1 MGREK
6 ARHGAAQIQATPI
19 VTCADGGTL
28 GPLSR
33 VVGTTRSDARL
44 RESPVIPTGARGTMH
59 GTGQDRLDM
68 GRWMVQAQGSSTRG
82 PRAGSRRLVAVVGI
96 LAAILTPSLAGA
108 PVAFASAP
116 AMVDTSASALALAGS
131 DFVPG
136 LIISDTLFYNGAAM
150 TSDQIQAFLD
160 QRVGTCTNGQCLN
173 VGVVNFPGRAKYVS
187 SNTGAV
193 VCDAIAAGTIK
204 VSELIYRTQVACGI
218 SAQVI
223 LVTLQKEQGLI
234 TDRGPSATALSHA
247 MGMAC
252 PDTAPCD
259 PGYAGLATQIVTGT
273 AQLKCYMACKFA
285 KQPGVQAIQYSPNA
299 ACGSTSV
306 LVQNYATAALY
317 SYTPYQ
323 PNAAALA
330 NLNGTGDGCSS
341 YGNRNFWVYYSS
353 WFGNPLGSGEGTG
366 AVAIDQAWAASGG
379 KTGPWGNR
387 VLFSNCLSGVDC
399 AHVFENTIVGWTPD
413 RGLFQA
419 TGAMMQFVLQQG
431 LAVTGSPDSN
441 QVAVTQNGG
450 GIAQSFSRALVDWGP
465 PGPFL
470 VSGLTRAEHAL
481 LGGVGGSA
489 GWPTSV
495 KTCSYS
501 GGACLQNFQ
510 NADISE
516 VGGIAFS
523 LTDPAV
529 RTYFKSY
536 GVNGGTL
543 GLPNTDL
550 IAVNGPNGSG
560 KQQSFQF
567 GLVASSASGTFAL
580 KGIIRTVHGA
590 AGGVNASLG
599 WPTSEQICNSS
610 GACSQ
615 SFQHGIIYAANA
627 TTTRIISNA
636 SIAAYYQSKGGLAGM
651 LGAPLTDVVPVSV
664 SGGGAQVAFAGGLVE
679 TSAAGT
685 FNVTGAIRTAHG
697 AAGGVGGPLGW
708 PTAEQTCGLPKS
720 GCSQAFQHGTIYQTA
735 AGGAQAVTSPAIA
748 TLYASLGG
756 PGGSLGYP
764 VTVTVPVTQNGGGVA
779 QAFENGLVN
788 AGPAGA
794 FVETGS
800 IRDQHAKLGGVGGS
814 IGWPTAAM
822 TCDSSG
828 NCSQTFQRGT
838 LSTSTATVSPPTNTS
853 GFTLTDPTVAAA
865 YSALG
870 GATGPLGSP
879 NSVSVQVAENGGGV
893 AQSFQNGLLNIGPAG
908 AFIETGAI
916 RTKHGNLGGVGGPM
930 GWPTAAMHCNLP
942 GNGCAQEFQNGV
954 IYVDN
959 NGVAQAVTDPKM
971 LAAYTSLGG
980 PAGSLGYPN
989 SISVPVTQNGG
1000 GVAQSFQNGLVNIG
1014 PSGPFVLTGAIR
1026 TKDGEL
1032 GGVGGPVG
1040 WPTGAMHCDLPGGG
1054 CAQGFQNGTIYVDN
1068 KGVGQAV
1075 TDATMSSAYATLGG
1089 PAGSLGYPNSI
1100 TVRVTANGGG
1110 VAQSF
1115 QGGLVN
1121 VGPAGAF
1128 IETGEI
1134 RDKHAKLGGVGGS
1147 LGWPTAAITCT
1158 SPGVCSQTFQHG
1170 TITGSN

>member
-1 MGREK
+1 M
-6 ARHGAAQIQATPI
+6 
-19 VTCADGGTL
+19 
-28 GPLSR
+28 
-33 VVGTTRSDARL
+33 
-44 RESPVIPTGARGTMH
+44 
-59 GTGQDRLDM
+59 
-68 GRWMVQAQGSSTRG
+68 QGSSAHGRG
-82 PRAGSRRLVAVVGI
+82 TGWRRVIALVGT
-96 LAAILTPSLAGA
+96 LAAIVSGSLAGA
-108 PVAFASAP
+108 PAAFAAAP
-116 AMVDTSASALALAGS
+116 AIADTSASALALAGTN
-131 DFVPG
+131 FIPG
-136 LIISDTLFYNGAAM
+136 LIIADPLFYNGASM
-150 TSDQIQAFLD
+150 TSDQIQQFLD
-160 QRVGTCTNGQCLN
+160 QRIGSCANGQCLN

-234 TDRGPSATALSHA
+234 TNRSPSDTALSHA

-273 AQLKCYMACKFA
+273 AQLKCYKACKFA
-285 KQPGVQAIQYSPNA
+285 KQPGVQPIQYSPNA

-353 WFGNPLGSGEGTG
+353 WFGDPLGSGEGVG

-387 VLFSNCLSGVDC
+387 IAFSNCLTGVDC
-399 AHVFENTIVGWTPD
+399 AHVFENTIVGWTFD
-413 RGLFQA
+413 RGLFHA

-431 LAVTGSPDSN
+431 LAVTGSPDTN
-441 QVAVTQNGG
+441 QVSVTTNGG

-470 VSGLTRAEHAL
+470 VSGPTRSEHAL
-481 LGGVGGSA
+481 LGGVGGPA
-489 GWPTSV
+489 GWPTST
-495 KTCSYS
+495 KSCTYS
-501 GGACLQNFQ
+501 GGACFQTFQ

-516 VGGIAFS
+516 VGGLAFS
-523 LTDPAV
+523 LTDPAM

-543 GLPNTDL
+543 GLPNTSL

-567 GLVASSASGTFAL
+567 GLVASSASGTVAL
-580 KGIIRTVHGA
+580 KGNIRSADGA
-590 AGGVNASLG
+590 AGGVNAPLG
-599 WPTSEQICNSS
+599 WPTFEQSCNSS

-615 SFQHGIIYAANA
+615 SFQHGFIYAANS
-627 TTTRIISNA
+627 TTTRIISNEA
-636 SIAAYYQSKGGLAGM
+636 IATYFQAKGGASGV

-664 SGGGAQVAFAGGLVE
+664 SGGGAQLAFEGGLVE
-679 TSAAGT
+679 TSPVGT

-708 PTAEQTCGLPKS
+708 PTGEQTCGLPKS
-720 GCSQAFQHGTIYQTA
+720 GCSQTFQNGTIYQTA
-735 AGGAQAVTSPAIA
+735 AGAQAVTSPAIA
-748 TLYASLGG
+748 TVYASLGG

-764 VTVTVPVTQNGGGVA
+764 ITVTVPVTQNGGGVA

-794 FVETGS
+794 FVESGS

-822 TCDSSG
+822 ACDGSG
-828 NCSQTFQRGT
+828 KCSQTFQHGT
-838 LSTSTATVSPPTNTS
+838 LSASTPPTGPS
-853 GFTLTDPTVAAA
+853 SFTVTDPTIAAA
-865 YSALG
+865 YNALG
-870 GATGPLGSP
+870 GATGQLGVP
-879 NSVSVQVAENGGGV
+879 NSVSVQVAANGGGV

-908 AFIETGAI
+908 PFVETGTI
-916 RTKHGNLGGVGGPM
+916 RTKHGNLGGVGGPL
-930 GWPTAAMHCNLP
+930 GWPTAAMQCNLP
-942 GNGCAQEFQNGV
+942 GNGCAQGFQNGV
-954 IYVDN
+954 IYVDDK
-959 NGVAQAVTDPKM
+959 GVAQAVTATKV
-971 LAAYTSLGG
+971 LAAYTALGG
-980 PAGSLGYPN
+980 PVGSLGYPN

-1000 GVAQSFQNGLVNIG
+1000 GVAQSFQNGLLNIG

-1026 TKDGEL
+1026 AKDGDL

-1040 WPTGAMHCDLPGGG
+1040 WPTGAMHCDLPSGG
-1054 CAQGFQNGTIYVDN
+1054 CAQSFQGGTIYVDN

-1075 TDATMSSAYATLGG
+1075 TDAAMSSAYATLGG

-1115 QGGLVN
+1115 RGGLVN
-1121 VGPAGAF
+1121 AGPAGAF

-1147 LGWPTAAITCT
+1147 LGWPTGAIQCS

>member
-1 MGREK
+1 M
-6 ARHGAAQIQATPI
+6 
-19 VTCADGGTL
+19 
-28 GPLSR
+28 
-33 VVGTTRSDARL
+33 
-44 RESPVIPTGARGTMH
+44 
-59 GTGQDRLDM
+59 
-68 GRWMVQAQGSSTRG
+68 QGSSAHGRG
-82 PRAGSRRLVAVVGI
+82 TGWRRVIALVGT
-96 LAAILTPSLAGA
+96 LAAIVSGSLAGA
-108 PVAFASAP
+108 PAAFASVP
-116 AMVDTSASALALAGS
+116 AIADTSASALALAGTN
-131 DFVPG
+131 FIPG
-136 LIISDTLFYNGAAM
+136 LIIADPLFYNGAAM
-150 TSDQIQAFLD
+150 TSDQIQQFLD
-160 QRVGTCTNGQCLN
+160 QRIGSCANGQCLN

-187 SNTGAV
+187 SSTGAV
-193 VCDAIAAGTIK
+193 VCEAIAAGTIK

-234 TDRGPSATALSHA
+234 TNRSPSDTALSHA

-273 AQLKCYMACKFA
+273 TQLKCYKACKFA
-285 KQPGVQAIQYSPNA
+285 KQPGVQPIQYSPNA

-353 WFGNPLGSGEGTG
+353 WFGDPLGSGEGVG

-387 VLFSNCLSGVDC
+387 IAFSNCLTGVDC
-399 AHVFENTIVGWTPD
+399 AHVFENTIVGWTFD
-413 RGLFQA
+413 RGLFHA

-431 LAVTGSPDSN
+431 LAVTGSPDTN
-441 QVAVTQNGG
+441 QVSVSTNGG

-465 PGPFL
+465 ARPVPGQRSNPF
-470 VSGLTRAEHAL
+470 RARTAGRRWRPRRLADIDQVLHVLRRSVLPDLPERGHLRGGRPRVLADRPRDADL
-481 LGGVGGSA
+481 LQELRRQRRDARPPQHEPHRRQRPERIGKAAVLPVRPRRLFRIRHRRVEGQYPLGGRGG
-489 GWPTSV
+489 G
-495 KTCSYS
+495 
-501 GGACLQNFQ
+501 
-510 NADISE
+510 
-516 VGGIAFS
+516 
-523 LTDPAV
+523 
-529 RTYFKSY
+529 R
-536 GVNGGTL
+536 
-543 GLPNTDL
+543 
-550 IAVNGPNGSG
+550 
-560 KQQSFQF
+560 
-567 GLVASSASGTFAL
+567 
-580 KGIIRTVHGA
+580 
-590 AGGVNASLG
+590 VNAPLG
-599 WPTSEQICNSS
+599 WPTFEQSCNSS

-615 SFQHGIIYAANA
+615 SFQHGFIYAANS

-636 SIAAYYQSKGGLAGM
+636 AITTYYQAKGGAGGV
-651 LGAPLTDVVPVSV
+651 LGVPLTDVVPVSV
-664 SGGGAQVAFAGGLVE
+664 SGGGAQLAFEGGLVE
-679 TSAAGT
+679 TSPVGT

-708 PTAEQTCGLPKS
+708 PTGEQTCGLPKS
-720 GCSQAFQHGTIYQTA
+720 GCSQTFQNGTIYQTA

-764 VTVTVPVTQNGGGVA
+764 ITVTVPVTQNGGGVA

-794 FVETGS
+794 FVESGS
-800 IRDQHAKLGGVGGS
+800 IRDQHAKLGDVGGS

-822 TCDSSG
+822 ACDGSG
-828 NCSQTFQRGT
+828 KCSQTFQHGT
-838 LSTSTATVSPPTNTS
+838 LSTSTPPTSPS
-853 GFTLTDPTVAAA
+853 GFTVTDPTIAAA
-865 YSALG
+865 YNALG
-870 GATGPLGSP
+870 GATGQLGVP
-879 NSVSVQVAENGGGV
+879 NSVSVQVAANGGGV

-908 AFIETGAI
+908 PFVETGTI
-916 RTKHGNLGGVGGPM
+916 RTKHGNLGGVGGPL
-930 GWPTAAMHCNLP
+930 GWPTAAMQCNLP
-942 GNGCAQEFQNGV
+942 GNGCAQGFQNGV
-954 IYVDN
+954 IYVDDK
-959 NGVAQAVTDPKM
+959 GMAQAVTDTKV
-971 LAAYTSLGG
+971 LAAYTALGG

-989 SISVPVTQNGG
+989 SISVPVSQNGG
-1000 GVAQSFQNGLVNIG
+1000 GVAQSFQNGLLNIG

-1026 TKDGEL
+1026 TKDGDL

-1040 WPTGAMHCDLPGGG
+1040 WPTGAMHCDLPSGG
-1054 CAQGFQNGTIYVDN
+1054 CAQSFQGGTIYVDN

-1075 TDATMSSAYATLGG
+1075 TDTAMSSAYATLGG
-1089 PAGSLGYPNSI
+1089 PAGTLGYPNSI

-1121 VGPAGAF
+1121 AGPAGAF

-1134 RDKHAKLGGVGGS
+1134 RDKHAKLGGVEAPWAGRPGRSSAARRASARKRSSTAPSRDPTTTPRRVGPRRGQRPGS
-1147 LGWPTAAITCT
+1147 SSVVRLSAGRSDTSRSTSFCEKAGSRSYRASYTALTKSR
-1158 SPGVCSQTFQHG
+1158 SPG
-1170 TITGSN
+1170 